1 MVLSRNQDAG
11 RGKRDAG
18 SGTQDAGSGTREA
31 GRRTQ
36 EAGEKR
42 RINSRRPSRSDG
54 SSYDGSPQELSRSA
68 F

>member
-18 SGTQDAGSGTREA
+18 SGTREA

-36 EAGEKR
+36 EAGRGKRDAGRRKREKR
-42 RINSRRPSRSDG
+42 GELILAAHPGLMVVLTTVVLRS
-54 SSYDGSPQELSRSA
+54 
-68 F
+68 